1 MKGKI
6 NTEME
11 FEIQGGVKD
20 NFEIEKTTRVKII
33 KDGETIMNRELEEG
47 ETKIGIQ
54 NERENNKWEILYKK
68 VMKYIDAL
76 CDSIQELKKETF
88 PEIDECRVSTAE
100 SYLGFI
106 HQLSVLRDLKERI
119 GYFEEGLEEE
129 FNQK

>member
-47 ETKIGIQ
+47 ETKIGIE
-54 NERENNKWEILYKK
+54 NEKIRSAEGNWEALYMGIKE
-68 VMKYIDAL
+68 YINDIHTNL
-76 CDSIQELKKETF
+76 QE
-88 PEIDECRVSTAE
+88 
-100 SYLGFI
+100 FI
-106 HQLSVLRDLKERI
+106 KRT
-119 GYFEEGLEEE
+119 LEENKE
-129 FNQK
+129 IGVNDLENLLDFTHQVATLKYLKDKMERLEKKFIEE